1 MIKTKRDWNPIIKDW
16 ENSGLSQGAFCKE
29 KGINKNTFNSA
40 VKAERK
46 RKTGTKEE
54 KDKTGFYK
62 IPARSENL
70 EPNRSEVTLI
80 IDKRIEVKISTLEN
94 KEIFEY
100 LFTVLGLLPC
110 SKI

>member
-1 MIKTKRDWNPIIKDW
+1 MIKAKRDWTPIIQDW

-29 KGINKNTFNSA
+29 KGINKSIFNSA

-54 KDKTGFYK
+54 KDKAGFYK

-70 EPNRSEVTLI
+70 EIGRAHV
-80 IDKRIEVKISTLEN
+80 
-94 KEIFEY
+94 
-100 LFTVLGLLPC
+100 
-110 SKI
+110 

>member
-1 MIKTKRDWNPIIKDW
+1 MIKTKRDWKPIIQDW
-16 ENSGLSQGAFCKE
+16 EKSGLSQGAFCKE

-54 KDKTGFYK
+54 KDKAGFYK
-62 IPARSENL
+62 IHARSENL
-70 EPNRSEVTLI
+70 EPYRSVVTLI
-80 IDKRIEVKISTLEN
+80 IDKRIEVKISTLDN
-94 KEIFEY
+94 KEILEY
-100 LFTVLGLLPC
+100 LLTVLGFLPC